1 MKKFAVFIAT
11 TGGPIQIERL
21 TPERAPQS
29 MICVSRSSTIL
40 PISGEYDDF
49 VRRGSGI
56 IEREFGPFEYESF
69 RADISGSVGTGQ
81 SWQLPFFI
89 AHAIDAAVGSELV
102 EDVDAADYVV
112 WATGRVDYDL
122 NILDVDHI
130 AEKIKESHSLFEKIA
145 SSQSKAVIAAPT
157 SQISLLDEIPNF
169 GENFSVL
176 PAESGFQVCKDLDL
190 NLEPKTASGSIKNR
204 SGKNSRFAAAVL
216 AAATV
221 IAWGFFYFA
230 PVKTDVLVSWRDRVL
245 PVMGLEQKKEKSG
258 DPKIINT
265 QKKSET
271 PKDRQQL
278 SKGEQQVSQT
288 EPRPMGPEIQLTAFK
303 HPSGGSCLEVN
314 FDAVSPVKHIL
325 PWNSGGILSTDL
337 LDGVC
342 RFSFSMDVGKKGK
355 YVAVWIDD
363 KSGRFVA
370 KTLSPGTFNGL
381 KIAAGRQSWSFE
393 LRRKKDVSSNRH
405 EDRLAVL
412 IGDQPVLKELE
423 WLRKHED
430 WSRAA
435 AEMGK
440 NNVRLLT
447 IEHRKNP

>member
-29 MICVSRSSTIL
+29 MICISRSSNIL

-89 AHAIDAAVGSELV
+89 AHAIDADLGSELV

-130 AEKIKESHSLFEKIA
+130 AEKIKGSHSLFEKIA
-145 SSQSKAVIAAPT
+145 SGQSKSVIAAPA
-157 SQISLLDEIPNF
+157 SQVSLLDEIPDF

-176 PAESGFQVCKDLDL
+176 PLESGFQVCKDLDL

-204 SGKNSRFAAAVL
+204 SGGKSRFAAAVL
-216 AAATV
+216 AAAIV

-258 DPKIINT
+258 NPEVISAA
-265 QKKSET
+265 KKPEA
-271 PKDRQQL
+271 PEDGQEL
-278 SKGEQQVSQT
+278 SKGDQQVSQT
-288 EPRPMGPEIQLTAFK
+288 KPRPIGPEIQLTAFK
-303 HPSGGSCLEVN
+303 HPAGGSCLEVN

-325 PWNSGGILSTDL
+325 PWKPGRSLSTEL
-337 LDGVC
+337 LDDVC
-342 RFSFSMDVGKKGK
+342 RFSFSIDVGKKGK
-355 YVAVWIDD
+355 YVAIWIDD
-363 KSGRFVA
+363 KSRRFVA
-370 KTLSPGTFNGL
+370 KTLSPGTFTGL

-393 LRRKKDVSSNRH
+393 LRRKKDISSNHH

-412 IGDQPVLKELE
+412 IGDQPVPKELE

-435 AEMGK
+435 AELAK
-440 NNVRLLT
+440 KNVRLLT
-447 IEHRKNP
+447 IEHRENP

>member
-1 MKKFAVFIAT
+1 VKKTAVFIAT

-29 MICVSRSSTIL
+29 MICISRSSNIL

-89 AHAIDAAVGSELV
+89 AHAIVAAAGSELV

-130 AEKIKESHSLFEKIA
+130 AEKIKGSHSLFEKLA
-145 SSQSKAVIAAPT
+145 SGQSKTVIAAPA
-157 SQISLLDEIPNF
+157 SQISLLDETPDF
-169 GENFSVL
+169 GKNFSVL

-190 NLEPKTASGSIKNR
+190 NLEPKTASGSMKNR
-204 SGKNSRFAAAVL
+204 SGKGSRFAAVVL
-216 AAATV
+216 AAVIV
-221 IAWGFFYFA
+221 IAWGFYYFA
-230 PVKTDVLVSWRDRVL
+230 PVKKDVLVSWRDRVL
-245 PVMGLEQKKEKSG
+245 PAIGLEQKKEKRGTPEIISV
-258 DPKIINT
+258 PK
-265 QKKSET
+265 KPEA
-271 PKDRQQL
+271 PKDRQQV
-278 SKGEQQVSQT
+278 SGGEQHISQT
-288 EPRPMGPEIQLTAFK
+288 KPRPIGPEIQLTAFK
-303 HPSGGSCLEVN
+303 HPAGGSCLEVN

-325 PWNSGGILSTDL
+325 PWKPGRSLSAEL

-342 RFSFSMDVGKKGK
+342 RFSFSIDVGEKGK

-370 KTLSPGTFNGL
+370 KTLTPSTFKGL
-381 KIAAGRQSWSFE
+381 KIAAGRQSWSFD
-393 LRRKKDVSSNRH
+393 LRRKKDVSSNH
-405 EDRLAVL
+405 QEDRLAVL
-412 IGDQPVLKELE
+412 IGDQPVLGELE

-435 AEMGK
+435 TELAK
-440 NNVRLLT
+440 KNVRLLT

>member
-29 MICVSRSSTIL
+29 MICISRSSKIL

-69 RADISGSVGTGQ
+69 RADISGLVGTGQ

-89 AHAIDAAVGSELV
+89 AHAIDAAAGSELV
-102 EDVDAADYVV
+102 EDVDAADYIV

-130 AEKIKESHSLFEKIA
+130 ADKIKGSHSLFEKIA
-145 SSQSKAVIAAPT
+145 SSQSKAVITAPT
-157 SQISLLDEIPNF
+157 SQISLLDEIPDF

-204 SGKNSRFAAAVL
+204 SGKNSRFTAAVV
-216 AAATV
+216 AAVIV

-230 PVKTDVLVSWRDRVL
+230 PGKTDILVSWHDRIF
-245 PVMGLEQKKEKSG
+245 PVMGLEPKEGKSG
-258 DPKIINT
+258 NPKTTDP
-265 QKKSET
+265 
-271 PKDRQQL
+271 PKEPEAPE
-278 SKGEQQVSQT
+278 GEQQVSPT
-288 EPRPMGPEIQLTAFK
+288 GPLPISPEIQLTAFK

-325 PWNSGGILSTDL
+325 PLNSGGILSADL

-342 RFSFSMDVGKKGK
+342 RFSFSIDVGKKGK
-355 YVAVWIDD
+355 YVAAWIDD

-393 LRRKKDVSSNRH
+393 LRRKEDVSSNRH

-412 IGDQPVLKELE
+412 IGDQPVLRELE
-423 WLRKHED
+423 WLRKQED
-430 WSRAA
+430 WSRVA
-435 AEMGK
+435 AELAK
-440 NNVRLLT
+440 KNVRLLT
-447 IEHRKNP
+447 IEHRENP

>member
-1 MKKFAVFIAT
+1 VKKFAVFIAT

-29 MICVSRSSTIL
+29 MICISRSSNIL

-89 AHAIDAAVGSELV
+89 AHAIDADLGSELV

-130 AEKIKESHSLFEKIA
+130 AEKIKGSHSLFEKIA
-145 SSQSKAVIAAPT
+145 SSQSKSVIAAPA
-157 SQISLLDEIPNF
+157 SQVSLLDEIPDF

-176 PAESGFQVCKDLDL
+176 PLESGFQVCKDLDL

-204 SGKNSRFAAAVL
+204 SGGKSRFAAAVL
-216 AAATV
+216 AAAIV

-245 PVMGLEQKKEKSG
+245 PVMGLEQKNEKSG
-258 DPKIINT
+258 NPEMISAA
-265 QKKSET
+265 KKPEA
-271 PKDRQQL
+271 PKDRQGL

-288 EPRPMGPEIQLTAFK
+288 KPRPIGPEIQLTAFK
-303 HPSGGSCLEVN
+303 HPAGGSCLEVN

-325 PWNSGGILSTDL
+325 PWKPGRSLSTEL
-337 LDGVC
+337 LDDVC
-342 RFSFSMDVGKKGK
+342 RFSFSIDVGKKGK
-355 YVAVWIDD
+355 YVAIWIDD
-363 KSGRFVA
+363 KSRRFVA
-370 KTLSPGTFNGL
+370 KTLSPGTFTGL
-381 KIAAGRQSWSFE
+381 KIAAGRPSWSFE
-393 LRRKKDVSSNRH
+393 LRRKKDISSNHH

-412 IGDQPVLKELE
+412 IGDQPVPKELE

-435 AEMGK
+435 AELAK
-440 NNVRLLT
+440 KNVRLLT
-447 IEHRKNP
+447 IEHRENP

>member
-29 MICVSRSSTIL
+29 MICISRSSNIL

-89 AHAIDAAVGSELV
+89 AHAIDADLGSELV

-130 AEKIKESHSLFEKIA
+130 AEKIKGSHSLFEKIA
-145 SSQSKAVIAAPT
+145 SSQSKSVIAAPA
-157 SQISLLDEIPNF
+157 SQVSLLDEIPDF

-176 PAESGFQVCKDLDL
+176 PLESGFQVCKDLDL

-204 SGKNSRFAAAVL
+204 SGGKSRFAAAVL
-216 AAATV
+216 AAAIV

-230 PVKTDVLVSWRDRVL
+230 PVKTDVLVSWLDRVL

-258 DPKIINT
+258 NPEMISVPK
-265 QKKSET
+265 KPEA
-271 PKDRQQL
+271 PKDGQEL
-278 SKGEQQVSQT
+278 SKGDQQVSQT
-288 EPRPMGPEIQLTAFK
+288 KPRPIGPEIQLTAFK
-303 HPSGGSCLEVN
+303 HPAGGSCLEVN

-325 PWNSGGILSTDL
+325 PWKPGRSLSTEL
-337 LDGVC
+337 LDDVC
-342 RFSFSMDVGKKGK
+342 RFSFSIDVGKKGK
-355 YVAVWIDD
+355 YVAIWIDD
-363 KSGRFVA
+363 KSRRFVA
-370 KTLSPGTFNGL
+370 KTLSPGTFTGL

-393 LRRKKDVSSNRH
+393 LRRKKDISSNHH

-412 IGDQPVLKELE
+412 IGDQPVPKELE

-435 AEMGK
+435 AELAK
-440 NNVRLLT
+440 KNVRLLT
-447 IEHRKNP
+447 IEHRENP